1 MREKRPLSGFAVAS
15 AILGLLGVLVLAIPF
30 ALIGL
35 SRVESR
41 DLRGRRFAYAG
52 LGLSA
57 VWALVLVVVILSRVN
72 LGDIDVSSFF
82 KDFGGAI
89 EFLFKPQPSQLD
101 PNTEVGGISEM
112 LSLTLKHI
120 ALSVSSLALGIAVAL
135 PLGLYLGHHGKGEFA
150 AINISNVGRAVPTL
164 VLLTVF
170 IAYVGVGF
178 VPIMI
183 SLALLA
189 LPPVLTNTWV
199 AVRQVE
205 RDSVDAARGMGMTH
219 SEIIRRVEL
228 PLSLPTIFAGIRV
241 AAVNVVATAT
251 IAPLGSVDSLGTP
264 IISGNVYGADGRLG
278 AAIAVSVLTLL
289 VSASLAGLQK
299 AATPKG
305 LKMGADKPRRRRL
318 LPKLRRR
325 ETATP

>member
-1 MREKRPLSGFAVAS
+1 MTAPAQAMTPRGGPATARFSVRIPNERIFYALLGLVGLMIAWQLASNAGIIKKILMSSPIDIARVAVQDFTTGAIWPHITISLQEWILGFLIAIAVLTRPRPLRV
-15 AILGLLGVLVLAIPF
+15 LGLLGTAI
-30 ALIGL
+30 
-35 SRVESR
+35 
-41 DLRGRRFAYAG
+41 
-52 LGLSA
+52 
-57 VWALVLVVVILSRVN
+57 
-72 LGDIDVSSFF
+72 
-82 KDFGGAI
+82 
-89 EFLFKPQPSQLD
+89 
-101 PNTEVGGISEM
+101 
-112 LSLTLKHI
+112 
-120 ALSVSSLALGIAVAL
+120 AL

-150 AINISNVGRAVPTL
+150 AINTSNVGRAVPTL

-219 SEIIRRVEL
+219 AEIIRKVEL

-278 AAIAVSVLTLL
+278 AAIAVSILTLL
-289 VSASLAGLQK
+289 VSALLAQVQK
-299 AATPKG
+299 AVTPEG
-305 LKMGADKPRRRRL
+305 LKLGADRTRRRRL